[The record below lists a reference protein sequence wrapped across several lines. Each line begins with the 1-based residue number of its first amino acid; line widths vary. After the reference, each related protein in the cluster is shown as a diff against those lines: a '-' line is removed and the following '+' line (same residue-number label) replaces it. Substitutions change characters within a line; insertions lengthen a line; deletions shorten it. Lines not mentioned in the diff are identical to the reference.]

1 MWDVSDMR
9 DDVIEHV
16 KVIGKYWY
24 INKQV
29 VIDMGETRNKEP
41 FHILEG
47 CWSKVSILQKDRQGL
62 KGELK
67 MERRRDKDK
76 GKEKDGKKE
85 R

>member
-1 MWDVSDMR
+1 MFLAAIAHYYSFSHKPFIRSDNENVSCFTSFLSMWDVSDMR

-47 CWSKVSILQKDRQGL
+47 C
-62 KGELK
+62 
-67 MERRRDKDK
+67 
-76 GKEKDGKKE
+76 
-85 R
+85 